1 MKGET
6 LYEAVWECRF
16 PRKQA
21 IEEEVVAPQAL
32 TPDMAEDPYFLF
44 E

>member
-1 MKGET
+1 MKGDT

-16 PRKQA
+16 PRRQTV
-21 IEEEVVAPQAL
+21 EEELVALQAL
-32 TPDMAEDPYFLF
+32 APDMAEDPYFLF